1 MAYDSRIVVEQSPIS
16 TFINQTLPST
26 FMNMYQLQHQ
36 IQAAEEERNW
46 RSAEAALDREFKVEQ
61 NEKALA
67 IENYTYLR
75 ERRDKLEDEL
85 KGYKLPY
92 EQTEVGA
99 TLLGQSLD
107 EIEKSTQ
114 TTANQIG
121 QLTTSL
127 AQIQEAKDIAGKQA
141 DLHGDIIKAGTDEA
155 WKDYLLEGG
164 IDLDAE
170 GNVVG
175 TGEMELWLKEQS
187 PQMIEKLK
195 DSNYRRALLGGLRTA
210 EEAKNLEAIDLQL
223 ETLTSQIN
231 ASKQSLRES
240 QFTHAI
246 AQHEEMENQINE
258 IYKNVSLS
266 VKSNFRYN
274 ADGLSYDL
282 PTLLTL
288 ASTDPDEFMDVK
300 SDFLDDD
307 ANHAII
313 NEAEEF
319 ISGVQNAAI
328 SDTDDA
334 QFIARFVDKA
344 YKDFLLLK
352 EYEGQIA
359 AEAALENKSA
369 AELYASLP
377 ITDGNKAE
385 IERLRAKVKGYK
397 RLGIYNM
404 GREMLDR
411 SSAVISKHNEQQA
424 LRLNIDVAEAER
436 ISIEGLGLQD
446 TENYYPST
454 QGHMTSKMQRDLD
467 WALESLK
474 ATEPT
479 DLGMGVLS
487 LQLQANIDDA
497 QLQLDALE
505 KLGIASGPLYKEL
518 RRNLYN
524 ATWGLKRNESKMQ
537 LLEHSKLLQKDL
549 EDAARLTG
557 KTVEEIKKERDEAI
571 DRDSYMYFMP

>member
-246 AQHEEMENQINE
+246 AQHDEMKNQINE
-258 IYKNVSLS
+258 I
-266 VKSNFRYN
+266 
-274 ADGLSYDL
+274 
-282 PTLLTL
+282 
-288 ASTDPDEFMDVK
+288 
-300 SDFLDDD
+300 
-307 ANHAII
+307 
-313 NEAEEF
+313 
-319 ISGVQNAAI
+319 
-328 SDTDDA
+328 
-334 QFIARFVDKA
+334 
-344 YKDFLLLK
+344 
-352 EYEGQIA
+352 
-359 AEAALENKSA
+359 
-369 AELYASLP
+369 
-377 ITDGNKAE
+377 
-385 IERLRAKVKGYK
+385 
-397 RLGIYNM
+397 
-404 GREMLDR
+404 
-411 SSAVISKHNEQQA
+411 
-424 LRLNIDVAEAER
+424 
-436 ISIEGLGLQD
+436 
-446 TENYYPST
+446 
-454 QGHMTSKMQRDLD
+454 
-467 WALESLK
+467 
-474 ATEPT
+474 
-479 DLGMGVLS
+479 
-487 LQLQANIDDA
+487 
-497 QLQLDALE
+497 
-505 KLGIASGPLYKEL
+505 
-518 RRNLYN
+518 
-524 ATWGLKRNESKMQ
+524 
-537 LLEHSKLLQKDL
+537 
-549 EDAARLTG
+549 
-557 KTVEEIKKERDEAI
+557 
-571 DRDSYMYFMP
+571 